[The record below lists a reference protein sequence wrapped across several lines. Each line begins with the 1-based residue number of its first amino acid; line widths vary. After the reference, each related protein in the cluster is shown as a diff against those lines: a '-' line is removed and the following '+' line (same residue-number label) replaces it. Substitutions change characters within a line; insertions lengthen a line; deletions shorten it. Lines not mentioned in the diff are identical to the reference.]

1 MYEYTKEQLDSLK
14 KVEETRAARFQQDL
28 KRMTAEE
35 KEEVLAAF
43 HPDYIES
50 AYEELKVGPNKGQ
63 KVLHELAH
71 LLQGHARV
79 LDIDVDLNKI
89 DYDVDVLII
98 GGGGAARPRR

>member
-43 HPDYIES
+43 HPD
-50 AYEELKVGPNKGQ
+50 
-63 KVLHELAH
+63 
-71 LLQGHARV
+71 
-79 LDIDVDLNKI
+79 
-89 DYDVDVLII
+89 
-98 GGGGAARPRR
+98 